1 MFYLIASSLGH
12 LRSHCRFRLS
22 AATFYKGDTVGLR
35 WGREGVWPARNRTR
49 RTASARLLMIM
60 QPAIHLRFPRVCWLC
75 GFIRVL
81 RMIDLADAKEVGL
94 GRSLVA
100 VSAAV
105 SVSSLPGIP
114 LCPGIH
120 RRGVGLLLLLLLFR
134 QSEKSLIYS
143 IRAPCYF
150 TQLTAS
156 PHAII
161 PHLHAHRFD
170 FVTIIPQT

>member
-12 LRSHCRFRLS
+12 LRSHLRVRLS
-22 AATFYKGDTVGLR
+22 AAPLCKEDTGGLR
-35 WGREGVWPARNRTR
+35 RGRGGVWPTR
-49 RTASARLLMIM
+49 SRERIASARLLMVM

-75 GFIRVL
+75 GFIKVL

-114 LCPGIH
+114 LCPGTH
-120 RRGVGLLLLLLLFR
+120 RRGVELLLLFR
-134 QSEKSLIYS
+134 QNVKSLIYS
-143 IRAPCYF
+143 RRAPGYF
-150 TQLTAS
+150 TQMTAS
-156 PHAII
+156 PPCNSA
-161 PHLHAHRFD
+161 AFAR
-170 FVTIIPQT
+170 T